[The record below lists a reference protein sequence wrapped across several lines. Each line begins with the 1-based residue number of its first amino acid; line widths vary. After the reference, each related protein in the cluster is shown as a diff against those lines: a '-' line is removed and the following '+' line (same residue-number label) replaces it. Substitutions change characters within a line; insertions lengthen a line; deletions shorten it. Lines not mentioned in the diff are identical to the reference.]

1 MYTMMKDYQM
11 AEIRR
16 LTKQIIDDS
25 RRIIYNLQDRTFI
38 DYSLHSYLE
47 DYMVYSLINKLQRVL
62 GDFDISV
69 HTVINE
75 DHESVRF
82 LRMDLR

>member
-1 MYTMMKDYQM
+1 MMKDYQM

-47 DYMVYSLINKLQRVL
+47 DYMIHTLINKLQRVL
-62 GDFDISV
+62 AGFDISV
-69 HTVINE
+69 HTLVNE
-75 DHESVRF
+75 DHESLRF
-82 LRMDLR
+82 LRIDLR